1 MTQKPVKPT
10 TSTDRPAS
18 SRRPRTRRRKPS
30 HGEIAERAYF
40 IHLEDGEP
48 DQLAN
53 WLRAERELATLD
65 DPHAA
70 DLGPGSGRRGAGS

>member
-18 SRRPRTRRRKPS
+18 SRPPRTRSRKPS
-30 HGEIAERAYF
+30 HGEIAERAYV
-40 IHLEDGEP
+40 IHLEDGQS

-53 WLRAERELATLD
+53 WLRAERELA
-65 DPHAA
+65 AV
-70 DLGPGSGRRGAGS
+70 